1 MYFKLFLL
9 YSQTGATVPLKPKSS
24 CHALPNQCGSGN
36 LWWYSKGGKRQ
47 HLDLIYLVK
56 LGSRVHSRVG
66 SRRVLCFKKSL
77 GNCCLNKI
85 FVFLMHEKNK
95 KTQLWSCCKFIT
107 EYQSCALLSTLTYML
122 LPGLSASMT
131 ITTATPTLLEIFP
144 LKG

>member
-1 MYFKLFLL
+1 MYF

-24 CHALPNQCGSGN
+24 CHAVPNQICGSGN

-85 FVFLMHEKNK
+85 FVFLMHEKNTK
-95 KTQLWSCCKFIT
+95 KHNYDHVVSLSQNTKVVPCFLPWHICCFLACPP
-107 EYQSCALLSTLTYML
+107 QWLS
-122 LPGLSASMT
+122 PQ
-131 ITTATPTLLEIFP
+131 PHP
-144 LKG
+144 HC